1 MPDQVLSAGFLKGLE
16 FSHYHIIE
24 EIDSG
29 EMSAFFR
36 THDLQLGRKV
46 AIHVFRPGTG
56 TDEAGRKHFRK
67 KAPALS
73 KLNHHNITTIHDFD
87 ARIINF
93 LAMGYIP

>member
-1 MPDQVLSAGFLKGLE
+1 MPDQVLSVGSLNGFE
-16 FSHYHIIE
+16 FSRYHIIE

-36 THDLQLGRKV
+36 THDLQLGREI
-46 AIHVFRPGTG
+46 AIHVFSPGTG
-56 TDEAGRKHFRK
+56 TDEAGRKLFRK